1 MHSEHSIFDIIFSDI
16 FCSLMCI
23 RIFAGTVVMV
33 NYLLMMTWLPAS
45 VSLNERIS
53 CYALKWWIQTLTKI
67 NSSATFMGIY
77 LQNKIIFFVVKM
89 PFLWIFMFGNFKF

>member
-1 MHSEHSIFDIIFSDI
+1 
-16 FCSLMCI
+16 MCH

-53 CYALKWWIQTLTKI
+53 CYALQWWVRALTKI
-67 NSSATFMGIY
+67 NSTANCLGIY
-77 LQNKIIFFVVKM
+77 LQNRIIFFVVKM
-89 PFLWIFMFGNFKF
+89 PSLWVFIFGNLFSCNSNAGLNKILIN

>member
-1 MHSEHSIFDIIFSDI
+1 
-16 FCSLMCI
+16 MCH

-45 VSLNERIS
+45 ISLNERIS
-53 CYALKWWIQTLTKI
+53 CYALQWWIRALTRI
-67 NSSATFMGIY
+67 NSTANFLGIY

-89 PFLWIFMFGNFKF
+89 PSLWIFIFGIFFFAINNAGVNKIN